1 MREIIIVAVVAL
13 LSIATANAGAI
24 IAGYEYK
31 IWLQEREEI
40 NESVRSAQ

>member
-1 MREIIIVAVVAL
+1 MRELILIAVVAL
-13 LSIATANAGAI
+13 LSVVTANAGAI